1 MKTIMKMIKTIPLHW
16 GLTAILFLAIQTQAQ
31 AHAFLD
37 HAEPKVGTTITN
49 SPSVIKIWFT
59 QDLEPAFS
67 TIEVRDAQG
76 KEVDKKDT
84 HLDGKGKTLLIVS
97 VPQLPDGAYT
107 ITWQVTSVDTH
118 RTQGQFEFIVKTAQK

>member
-1 MKTIMKMIKTIPLHW
+1 MKTISFRW
-16 GLTAILFLAIQTQAQ
+16 GLMVILFLAIQSQAQ

-37 HAEPKVGTTITN
+37 HAEPKVGITVTN

-76 KEVDKKDT
+76 NEVDKKDT
-84 HLDGKGKTLLIVS
+84 HLNDKDKTLLIVS
-97 VPQLPDGAYT
+97 MPHLLDGTYT
-107 ITWQVTSVDTH
+107 VIWHVTSVDTH
-118 RTQGQFEFIVKTAQK
+118 RTQGQFKFTMKTAQK

>member
-1 MKTIMKMIKTIPLHW
+1 MKTISFRW
-16 GLTAILFLAIQTQAQ
+16 GLMVILFLAIQSQAQ

-37 HAEPKVGTTITN
+37 HAEPKVGITVTN

-76 KEVDKKDT
+76 NEVDKKDT
-84 HLDGKGKTLLIVS
+84 HLNDKDKTLLIVS
-97 VPQLPDGAYT
+97 MPHLLDGTYT
-107 ITWQVTSVDTH
+107 VIWHVTSVDTH
-118 RTQGQFEFIVKTAQK
+118 RTQAQFKFTMKTAQK

>member
-1 MKTIMKMIKTIPLHW
+1 MKTISFRW

-76 KEVDKKDT
+76 NEVDKKDT
-84 HLDGKGKTLLIVS
+84 HLNDKDKTLLIVS
-97 VPQLPDGAYT
+97 MPHLLDGTYT
-107 ITWQVTSVDTH
+107 VIWHVTSVDTH
-118 RTQGQFEFIVKTAQK
+118 RTQGQFKFTMKTAQK